1 MNNGLD
7 PVDVDGDDDEA
18 EVLPW
23 VTARGTVIQP

>member
-1 MNNGLD
+1 MG
-7 PVDVDGDDDEA
+7 VVVKKDVDGDDDEA